1 MTCKGTE
8 TTTTELAN
16 GVRVPLIGL
25 GTWPLRGED
34 AAAAVSQAISNGYRH
49 IDTAENYA
57 NESAV
62 GEGIRRSGIDRSEL
76 FLTTKFNTRWHS
88 RSGVR
93 EAFGNSVQQLG
104 TDYLDL
110 FLVHWPNPAQGRFID
125 ACEELQNLVDDGSIR
140 AWGVSNFKPSHLKAV
155 QGAGLAVPF
164 NQVQVDPEHGQP
176 DQLAY
181 HRGHGIVTAAYSPL
195 GRSGGFLSHPAVDGP
210 AKELGKTPAQ
220 IVLRW
225 HVQHGRVAVPKSAD
239 SQRQQQNL
247 DVFNFRLNQQHMAA
261 IDALETGA
269 APRLDSDTYFH

>member
-155 QGAGLAVPF
+155 QGASVAVPL